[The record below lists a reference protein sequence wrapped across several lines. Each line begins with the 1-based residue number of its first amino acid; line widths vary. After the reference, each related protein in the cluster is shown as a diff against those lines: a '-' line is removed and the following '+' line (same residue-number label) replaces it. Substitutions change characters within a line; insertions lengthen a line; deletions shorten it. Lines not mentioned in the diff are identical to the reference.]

1 MRRGL
6 GRGRS
11 IIVVGAILAII
22 SIPLAWRKAG
32 GIVLDV
38 ETDWGF
44 SGSGL
49 LMFVAALAMLALIV
63 LPYTTRTRRSAL
75 DRPLAYAALLVI
87 GIAGLALAV
96 ADLVGGEEAYSLA
109 PLDVPGLWLALLAM
123 TITTWGVLELIAEKP
138 PAP

>member
-6 GRGRS
+6 GRGRTL
-11 IIVVGAILAII
+11 IAIGAVLAII
-22 SIPLAWRKAG
+22 SMPLAWQKAG

-44 SGSGL
+44 SGIGL
-49 LMFVAALAMLALIV
+49 LMFMAAVAMLALIV
-63 LPYTTRTRRSAL
+63 LPYATETRQVAL
-75 DRPLAYAALLVI
+75 DRPLTYAVLLVL

-96 ADLVGGEEAYSLA
+96 ADLFGGEADYSLA
-109 PLDVPGLWLALLAM
+109 PLDAPGLWLAFVAM
-123 TITTWGVLELIAEKP
+123 AVTTWGVLELIAERP